1 MRATDLKPTR
11 KAHDRDGLPLNECT
25 VEIPAYLT
33 RYAAERDAWLE
44 RRKHSESHG
53 SAATA

>member
-11 KAHDRDGLPLNECT
+11 KAHDRDGLPLHECT
-25 VEIPAYLT
+25 VEIPTYLS

-44 RRKHSESHG
+44 RRKDNESHS
-53 SAATA
+53 SAGTV